1 METSG
6 GGDSSVWGVTQEKYT
21 SRAETCPQIEVGSS
35 SDETSPCDK
44 HTPTCQSTFTPLA
57 LFLYSYVPNNSDSVC
72 GLTLCLKFV

>member
-35 SDETSPCDK
+35 SDETSP
-44 HTPTCQSTFTPLA
+44 
-57 LFLYSYVPNNSDSVC
+57 SDI
-72 GLTLCLKFV
+72 LTLSCQ